1 MKEKKT
7 LRAGFAGS
15 GFAARFHFDALDY
28 VSAARVEV
36 SGVYS
41 PTREHALAFASERG
55 ITAFETLD
63 ELIEASDVIHVCVPP
78 KFHEEIVL
86 AALAAGKDVIVEKPF
101 TGYFGDGTPAF
112 SGDSFD
118 RRKGLEAAME
128 SVTRMLDAEKAS
140 KGRIMYAENWV
151 YAPPVQKEREI
162 IEKSGAQILWMQGE
176 QSHSG
181 SHSPSYGKWRLS
193 GGGSLI
199 GKGSHPIGGVL
210 YLKQVEGR
218 SKGGRPIRP
227 VSVSARVHALTRMPS
242 FEDKGYIKTSYED
255 IEDFAAVHITFEDGT
270 VADVFA
276 NEISLGGTNNR
287 ITVNAN
293 NHRTICNMSHNDT
306 METYTPSEAF
316 YNDIYVVEKTETKQ
330 GWSKMAPQEGWFLGY
345 QHELNDFYKAAA
357 TGGGVEANSQLAADT
372 IAVIYTA
379 YVSAAEGGRELPVSL
394 SEIMIKP
401 S

>member
-1 MKEKKT
+1 MEKKT

-15 GFAARFHFDALDY
+15 GFAARFQYDALSR
-28 VSAARVEV
+28 VSAAKVDV
-36 SGVYS
+36 AGVYS
-41 PTREHALAFASERG
+41 PTRVHAEQFASERG
-55 ITAFETLD
+55 IAVFDSLE
-63 ELIEASDVIHVCVPP
+63 ELIAASDVIHVCTPP
-78 KFHEEIVL
+78 SSHEQIVM

-101 TGYFGDGTPAF
+101 TGYFGDGSPEF

-118 RRKGLEAAME
+118 RRKGLEAAMA
-128 SVTRMLDAEKAS
+128 SVRRMLDAEAAG

-162 IEKSGAQILWMQGE
+162 IEKSGAQVLWMSGE

-199 GKGSHPIGGVL
+199 GKGSHPIGAVL
-210 YLKQVEGR
+210 YLKQVEGKAR
-218 SKGGRPIRP
+218 NGRPIRP
-227 VSVSARVHALTRMPS
+227 ANVSARVHALTRMDS
-242 FEDKGYIKTSYED
+242 FEDKGYIKTTYED
-255 IEDFAAVHITFEDGT
+255 IEDFAAVHIEFEDGT

-293 NHRTICNMSHNDT
+293 NHRTVCNMSHNDT
-306 METYTPSEAF
+306 METYTPNESF

-330 GWSKMAPQEGWFLGY
+330 GWSKIAPEEGWFLGY
-345 QHELNDFYKAAA
+345 QHELGDFYKAAA
-357 TGGGVEANSQLAADT
+357 TGCPVESGSSLAADT

-379 YVSAAEGGRELPVSL
+379 YLSAAQGGAAMKLQNL
-394 SEIMIKP
+394 
-401 S
+401 